1 VVRAGW
7 RQMFSALGHR
17 EFRVLWLGML
27 PSMFALQM
35 GSVVIGFVAY
45 DISGIAA
52 VLGIIAAG
60 MGIPMFSLS
69 LIGGVVADRVRKR
82 NVILFSQLSIGI
94 AVTVIGILILTDLIE
109 IWHLVVMALVQ
120 GTAFAFNMPARQAYI
135 AEVVPRE
142 ALMNAVALNNAGMSM
157 SRIAGPAA
165 AGLLISIPVIGSG
178 GVFLFM
184 GAMYVIAITALFW
197 VPPGTAH
204 PSKHSGIHQL
214 KDGLRYVK
222 NHPVLRILL
231 LLALA
236 PIVLGMPYVQIMPVF
251 AEDVFDV
258 GASGLGMLMALNGV
272 GALIGSLIIASAG
285 NVQRRGLLQLGLGVT
300 FGVSLAI
307 FAFSPSYILALIAIM
322 VVGGAGS
329 GYMTLNNT
337 LLIMNA
343 GPEYHGRVMSLGMM
357 SFSMM
362 PLGSV
367 PVSWIVDQVGA
378 PLTIGVAGIGLTVVV
393 TIVAIFSKNYREI

>member
-1 VVRAGW
+1 
-7 RQMFSALGHR
+7 MFSALGNP
-17 EFRVLWLGML
+17 EFRILWFGML

-35 GSVVIGFVAY
+35 GTVTIGFVAY
-45 DISGIAA
+45 DLTGIAA

-82 NVILFSQLSIGI
+82 NIIFASQMAVGI
-94 AVTVIGILILTDLIE
+94 AVTAVGVLILTDRIE
-109 IWHLVVMALVQ
+109 IWHLFIMALVQ
-120 GTAFAFNMPARQAYI
+120 GTSFAFNMPARQAYI
-135 AEVVPRE
+135 AEVVPRDH
-142 ALMNAVALNNAGMSM
+142 LMNAVALNNAGMSM

-165 AGLLISIPVIGSG
+165 AGLLISIPFIGSG

-184 GAMYVIAITALFW
+184 GAMYAIAVTALLW
-197 VPPGTAH
+197 VPPGSAH
-204 PSKHSGIHQL
+204 PSTRSGLQQL
-214 KDGLRYVK
+214 RDGLGYVK
-222 NHPVLRILL
+222 QHPVLRILIG
-231 LLALA
+231 LALA
-236 PIVLGMPYVQIMPVF
+236 PIILGMPYVQIMPVF

-258 GASGLGMLMALNGV
+258 GASGLGTLMAVNGV
-272 GALIGSLIIASAG
+272 GALVGSLMIASAG
-285 NVQRRGLLQLGLGVT
+285 NIRRRGILQLALGIS
-300 FGVSLAI
+300 FGVSLMI
-307 FAFSPSYILALIAIM
+307 FAFSPSYVLALIAIL

-343 GPEYHGRVMSLGMM
+343 DQEYHGRVMSLGMM

-378 PLTIGVAGIGLTVVV
+378 PLTIGFAGLGLVLVVSSVAVL
-393 TIVAIFSKNYREI
+393 SPNYRRI

>member
-1 VVRAGW
+1 
-7 RQMFSALGHR
+7 MFSALENR
-17 EFRVLWLGML
+17 QFRVLWLGML

-45 DISGIAA
+45 DITGIAA
-52 VLGIIAAG
+52 VLGLIAAG
-60 MGIPMFSLS
+60 MGIPMFTLS

-82 NVILFSQLSIGI
+82 NVVLISQTAVGI
-94 AVTVIGILILTDLIE
+94 AVTTIGILILTDLIQ
-109 IWHLVVMALVQ
+109 IWHLFLMALIQ
-120 GTAFAFNMPARQAYI
+120 GTSFAFNMPARQAYI
-135 AEVVPRE
+135 AEIIPRE
-142 ALMNAVALNNAGMSM
+142 SLMNAVALNNAGMSM

-165 AGLLISIPVIGSG
+165 AGLLISIPTIGSG
-178 GVFLFM
+178 GVFLLM
-184 GAMYVIAITALFW
+184 GAMYAIAVTALFW

-204 PSKHSGIHQL
+204 PSKQTGAQQL
-214 KDGLRYVK
+214 IGGLRYVK
-222 NHPVLRILL
+222 DHPVLRILL
-231 LLALA
+231 MLALA

-258 GASGLGMLMALNGV
+258 GASGLGTLMAVNGV
-272 GALIGSLIIASAG
+272 GALIGSLLIASAG
-285 NVQRRGLLQLGLGVT
+285 NVERRGMLQLGLGIT
-300 FGVSLAI
+300 FGLSLMV
-307 FAFSPSYILALIAIM
+307 FAFSPSYILALFAIL

-367 PVSWIVDQVGA
+367 PVSWVVDQVGA
-378 PLTIGVAGIGLTVVV
+378 PLTIGVAGILLTLV
-393 TIVAIFSKNYREI
+393 IGAAAALSPNYRKI

>member
-1 VVRAGW
+1 
-7 RQMFSALGHR
+7 MFSALDNPS
-17 EFRVLWLGML
+17 FRILWFGML

-45 DISGIAA
+45 DISGIAW
-52 VLGIIAAG
+52 VLGLIAAG

-82 NVILFSQLSIGI
+82 NVILFSQLSVGI
-94 AVTVIGILILTDLIE
+94 SVTIVGGLIIADLIQ
-109 IWHLVVMALVQ
+109 IWHLFVMALVQ
-120 GTAFAFNMPARQAYI
+120 GTSFAFNMPARQAYI
-135 AEVVPRE
+135 AEVVPRDM
-142 ALMNAVALNNAGMSM
+142 LMNAVALNNAGMSM
-157 SRIAGPAA
+157 SRIAGPAM
-165 AGLLISIPVIGSG
+165 AGLLISIPAIGSG

-184 GAMYVIAITALFW
+184 GAMYAIAVTALFW
-197 VPPGTAH
+197 APTGEAH
-204 PSKHSGIHQL
+204 PSKRSGIQQL
-214 KDGLRYVK
+214 TDGLRYVK
-222 NHPVLRILL
+222 SHPVLRLL
-231 LLALA
+231 LGLALA

-251 AEDVFDV
+251 AEDVFEV
-258 GASGLGMLMALNGV
+258 GASGLGTLMALNGV
-272 GALIGSLIIASAG
+272 GALIGSLIIASSG
-285 NVQRRGLLQLGLGVT
+285 NVRRRGMLQLALGVT

-307 FAFSPSYILALIAIM
+307 FAFSTSYILALAAIL

-329 GYMTLNNT
+329 AYMTLNNT

-367 PVSWIVDQVGA
+367 PVSWVVDQVGA
-378 PLTIGVAGIGLTVVV
+378 PLTIGVSGVALAVVV
-393 TIVAIFSKNYREI
+393 GAVALLSRNYREI

>member
-1 VVRAGW
+1 
-7 RQMFSALGHR
+7 MFSALGHP
-17 EFRVLWLGML
+17 EFRIMWLGML

-35 GSVVIGFVAY
+35 GTVVIGFVAY
-45 DISGIAA
+45 DISGIAM

-60 MGIPMFSLS
+60 LGIPMFSLS

-82 NVILFSQLSIGI
+82 NIIFLSQLSIGI
-94 AVTVIGILILTDLIE
+94 AVTIIGLLILTDLIQ
-109 IWHLVVMALVQ
+109 IWHLILMAVIQ

-135 AEVVPRE
+135 AEIIPRE
-142 ALMNAVALNNAGMSM
+142 SLMNAVALNNAGMSM

-165 AGLLISIPVIGSG
+165 AGLLISIPMIGAA

-184 GAMYVIAITALFW
+184 GAMYAIAVTALRW

-204 PSKHSGIHQL
+204 PSKQSGIQQL
-214 KDGLRYVK
+214 TDGLRYVRS
-222 NHPVLRILL
+222 HPVLRVLL

-236 PIVLGMPYVQIMPVF
+236 PIILGMPYVQIMPVF

-258 GASGLGMLMALNGV
+258 GASGLGTLMALNGV
-272 GALIGSLIIASAG
+272 GALIGSLLIASAG
-285 NVQRRGLLQLGLGVT
+285 NVERRGLMQLGLGVT
-300 FGVSLAI
+300 FGVGLAV
-307 FAFSPSYILALIAIM
+307 FSFSQSYVVALIAIL

-367 PVSWIVDQVGA
+367 PVSWVVDQIGA
-378 PLTIGVAGIGLTVVV
+378 PLTIGVAGLALAAVVGTVAVL
-393 TIVAIFSKNYREI
+393 SSNYRQI

>member
-1 VVRAGW
+1 
-7 RQMFSALGHR
+7 MFSALGNP
-17 EFRVLWLGML
+17 EFRILWLGML

-35 GSVVIGFVAY
+35 GAVVIGFVAY
-45 DISGIAA
+45 DLTGIAA

-60 MGIPMFSLS
+60 AGIPMFSLS
-69 LIGGVVADRVRKR
+69 LVGGVVADRVRKR
-82 NVILFSQLSIGI
+82 NVIFFSQLAIGI
-94 AVTVIGILILTDLIE
+94 AVTVIGILILTDLIQ
-109 IWHLVVMALVQ
+109 IWHLFLMALIQ

-165 AGLLISIPVIGSG
+165 AGLLISIPFIGSG
-178 GVFLFM
+178 GVFLLM
-184 GAMYVIAITALFW
+184 GAMYAIAVTALRW

-204 PSKHSGIHQL
+204 PSKQSGVQQL
-214 KDGLRYVK
+214 KDGLNYVK
-222 NHPVLRILL
+222 GHPLLRILL

-236 PIVLGMPYVQIMPVF
+236 PILLGMPYVQIMPVF

-258 GASGLGMLMALNGV
+258 GASGLGTLMALNGV

-300 FGVSLAI
+300 FGLSLAI
-307 FAFSPSYILALIAIM
+307 FAFSPSYLVALVAIL

-367 PVSWIVDQVGA
+367 PVSWIVDQIGA
-378 PLTIGVAGIGLTVVV
+378 PLTIGISGLALAAVVGTVAVLS
-393 TIVAIFSKNYREI
+393 ANYRQI

>member
-1 VVRAGW
+1 
-7 RQMFSALGHR
+7 MFSALGHA

-35 GSVVIGFVAY
+35 GAVVIGFVAY
-45 DISGIAA
+45 DLTGIAA

-60 MGIPMFSLS
+60 AGIPMFSLS
-69 LIGGVVADRVRKR
+69 LVGGVVADRVRKR
-82 NVILFSQLSIGI
+82 NVIFVSQLSIGI
-94 AVTVIGILILTDLIE
+94 AVTAVGVLILTDLIQ
-109 IWHLVVMALVQ
+109 IWHLFLLALIQ

-165 AGLLISIPVIGSG
+165 AGLLISIPFIGSG
-178 GVFLFM
+178 GVFLLM
-184 GAMYVIAITALFW
+184 GAMYAIAVTALMW

-204 PSKHSGIHQL
+204 PSKRSGAQQL
-214 KDGLRYVK
+214 KDGLTYVK
-222 NHPVLRILL
+222 GHPVLRILL

-258 GASGLGMLMALNGV
+258 GASGLGTLMALNGV
-272 GALIGSLIIASAG
+272 GALIGSLLIASAG
-285 NVQRRGLLQLGLGVT
+285 NVERRGLLQLGLGIT

-307 FAFSPSYILALIAIM
+307 FAFSPSYIVALIAIL

-367 PVSWIVDQVGA
+367 PVSWIVDQIGA
-378 PLTIGVAGIGLTVVV
+378 PLTIGISGIALATVIGTVALLS
-393 TIVAIFSKNYREI
+393 ANYRQI